1 MSDEMFRDDNRVNNP
16 YAQSYGCDNGSASDG
31 IERKEEAF
39 AESDMSENACKPTE
53 LPFADATASNES
65 CCDKKEECEN
75 AGETMEPYSCEWYSA
90 DSKASQYGRCIE
102 PNTSPYAKNEN
113 VRVNSSERR
122 KQAPIALVL
131 ILTIV
136 LSTLFGGGSA
146 FAVNLFMNMT
156 SDGRGTS
163 GGMTISQ
170 VNSDTSGSQSN
181 NSGLSTA
188 DVVDKVEN
196 SVVEITTEY
205 VTTGVFS
212 QQYITSGG
220 GSGVVVDKN
229 GYIVT
234 NHHVI
239 EDAKTIKITMHTGE
253 TYEAKVIG
261 SDSKADVALLKVDA
275 ELEPVVFGNS
285 DNLRVGDKTIAIGNP
300 LGQLGGTVTEGII
313 SALDRELSVDG
324 QNMTLLQ
331 TDSAINP
338 GNSGGGLFDASG
350 NLIGVVCAKSSG
362 SEIEGLGFAI
372 PINTVIDVMSDLME
386 YGYVRGRVNLGIELI
401 DINST
406 SIAWMYGLNELGC
419 YVYDVKSGSN
429 AEQAGLKSGD
439 RIVSI
444 NSTEVDS
451 SDDVENIIS
460 SFAVGDTVKIKIS
473 RSGKAIEIELTLE
486 EYVPTLSDSSR
497 NDGDFVQW
505 NGYGGR

>member
-1 MSDEMFRDDNRVNNP
+1 MSDENYREDNREKNP
-16 YAQSYGCDNGSASDG
+16 YAPAYMYDNRSMPVDTGQKERMISDAETSVNASGSAEWHST
-31 IERKEEAF
+31 
-39 AESDMSENACKPTE
+39 ES
-53 LPFADATASNES
+53 TASNEPY
-65 CCDKKEECEN
+65 CEPETERIS
-75 AGETMEPYSCEWYSA
+75 AGETPEPYSCEWYSA
-90 DSKASQYGRCIE
+90 DSNSSQQDR
-102 PNTSPYAKNEN
+102 NTSPHTPPYTRDEFARAKRSEN
-113 VRVNSSERR
+113 
-122 KQAPIALVL
+122 KKHTPIALVL
-131 ILTIV
+131 VLAIV

-156 SDGRGTS
+156 SKGRGGS

-181 NSGLSTA
+181 ESGLSTA
-188 DVVDKVEN
+188 DVVDKVED

-205 VTTGVFS
+205 VKTGVFS

-239 EDAKTIKITMHTGE
+239 EDAKTIKITMHSGE
-253 TYEAKVIG
+253 TLEAKVIG

-386 YGYVRGRVNLGIELI
+386 YGYVRGRVNLGMELI
-401 DINST
+401 DIKST
-406 SIAWMYGLNELGC
+406 SIAWMYGLNDLGC

-429 AEQAGLKSGD
+429 AEKSGIRSGD
-439 RIVSI
+439 RIVSV
-444 NSTEVDS
+444 NDTEVETS
-451 SDDVENIIS
+451 SDIEEIIS
-460 SFAVGDTVKIKIS
+460 SFAVGDTVKIKIA
-473 RSGKAIEIELTLE
+473 RSGRVTDLDLTLE
-486 EYVPTLSDSSR
+486 EYVPTLSDSGR
-497 NDGDFVQW
+497 DNGDFVQW
-505 NGYGGR
+505 YGYSGQ